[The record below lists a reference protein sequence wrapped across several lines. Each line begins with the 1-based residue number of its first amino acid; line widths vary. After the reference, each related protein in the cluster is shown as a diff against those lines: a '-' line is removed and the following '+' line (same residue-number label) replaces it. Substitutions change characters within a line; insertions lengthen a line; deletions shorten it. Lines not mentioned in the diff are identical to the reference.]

1 MLYTLSCQ
9 EIGVDIVRTSVL
21 GRRIKNAKL
30 CRLTLSYKG
39 AQISMIEQDTIKLLR
54 ECDAGVKMGVASI
67 DDVLDQVHS
76 RVLKQYLTECKKKH
90 EQLKNEIQTLLKKY
104 HDDGKE
110 PTPIAKGMSWIKT
123 SMKMGMDNS
132 DQTIADLMTDGCNM
146 GVKSLNKY
154 LNQYEAADEI
164 SKDIAKRLI
173 NLEEQLAVDIRKF
186 L

>member
-1 MLYTLSCQ
+1 
-9 EIGVDIVRTSVL
+9 
-21 GRRIKNAKL
+21 
-30 CRLTLSYKG
+30 
-39 AQISMIEQDTIKLLR
+39 MIEQDTIKLLR

-76 RVLKQYLTECKKKH
+76 RALNQYLTECKKKH
-90 EQLKNEIQTLLKKY
+90 EQLKDEIQTLLDKY

-110 PTPIAKGMSWIKT
+110 PNPIAKGMSWIKT
-123 SMKMGMDNS
+123 NMKMGMDNS

-154 LNQYEAADEI
+154 LNQYEAADEV